1 MLEREIKRELAEDER
16 AELLMTI
23 PGVGELTAYAILAE
37 MGELDRFP
45 NGRALAAYA
54 GTLPLDNESAE
65 KDFGKKT
72 GWRCNR
78 FLRWAVIEAVTGAV
92 RKSRRMKSLHS
103 RVKARNPKKAGKAR
117 VAVAREMLELAHLVL
132 TRKVP
137 YMETPPPRPGSKQT
151 KKRSFRLRRGPR
163 RTKAEASK

>member
-1 MLEREIKRELAEDER
+1 
-16 AELLMTI
+16 MTI

-54 GTLPLDNESAE
+54 GSLPLDNESAE

-92 RKSRRMKSLHS
+92 KKSPRMKSLHS
-103 RVKARNPKKAGKAR
+103 RVKARNPKKVGKAR
-117 VAVAREMLELAHLVL
+117 VAVAREILELAHLVL

-137 YMETPPPRPGSKQT
+137 YTETPPPRPGSKQEST
-151 KKRSFRLRRGPR
+151 DRRRRAPLKGRGARRQLAGRRKKVQ
-163 RTKAEASK
+163 ASK